1 MANSCTS
8 NGKQLNH
15 NCNQLQL
22 QSPSAMPNEAVMHIV
37 QWPGWRTAVPKTW
50 HGTSFRRQQGDCTP
64 CLDEIFEGKIV
75 KPSLSEGQ
83 LLEDFNPVTD
93 LKEMTG

>member
-1 MANSCTS
+1 M
-8 NGKQLNH
+8 GKQQKKNRELRPKLQ
-15 NCNQLQL
+15 QLQL
-22 QSPSAMPNEAVMHIV
+22 QYSTRLSHIL